1 MRFFWSSSRH
11 AALHVFDKSS
21 EEHEARWRCTQQ
33 RAIATARPAAPC
45 TSNVLREAW
54 CLRLLSLRSFT
65 RDWWQDRQNR
75 APVHRQNSSRI
86 SKLPPQPTHVALA
99 ALVWYPKA
107 HPLLHSAPSIRLGWQ
122 DIFSSVTFRAVS
134 SLSCKVR
141 RVELGI
147 LGRQQVRFGA
157 IYHITDYDTSAAA
170 LGAF

>member
-1 MRFFWSSSRH
+1 MLFASQVALQCDPCILPLPVTFYSLPVTHILLPVTHFTPPSKFWSIQIPIR
-11 AALHVFDKSS
+11 ATVALDVFDKSIVTLSPS
-21 EEHEARWRCTQQ
+21 EEQEARWRRTEQ

-99 ALVWYPKA
+99 ALVW
-107 HPLLHSAPSIRLGWQ
+107 
-122 DIFSSVTFRAVS
+122 
-134 SLSCKVR
+134 
-141 RVELGI
+141 
-147 LGRQQVRFGA
+147 
-157 IYHITDYDTSAAA
+157 
-170 LGAF
+170 